1 MSDDAAFNILRS
13 RTHRVSDMTSSAQKE
28 MRRGN
33 RLDAFAR
40 QHREES
46 RDPMTTDL
54 VGWDENLA
62 KASPWPWCWK
72 CKTVV
77 RAVSIEERDSMAP
90 AIVVRCHN
98 GAVDGIRIP
107 KPHRD
112 VDKTDEGWLRRIIP
126 NLVFFAK

>member
-1 MSDDAAFNILRS
+1 MSDDAAFAILSS
-13 RTHRVSDMTSSAQKE
+13 RKFDARDLQSAAQRE
-28 MRRGN
+28 MRREN
-33 RLDAFAR
+33 RLQSFAK
-40 QHREES
+40 QHREAA
-46 RDPMTTDL
+46 RDPMTLDL
-54 VGWDENLA
+54 VGWDENMA

-72 CKTVV
+72 CKTIVH
-77 RAVSIEERDSMAP
+77 AVHIEERETMAP
-90 AIVVRCHN
+90 AVVVRCHN